1 MPKPDIRRVV
11 TFGTSLTARGGW
23 QEPLARALSEAQD
36 HAVEV
41 EIVAQPGQDSRWALA
56 NVDRVI
62 ALSPDVVLME
72 FAINDASLLH
82 LMPVRESRR
91 NTVALISRLREG
103 APQAALFL
111 MAMNPVWGRRVLIR
125 PRLAYYY
132 NQQAVIAR
140 DMGAGFIDHRPAWR
154 RFSAA
159 ELRRAIP
166 DGGHPK
172 PAIAGQVMVPA
183 IMAAL
188 NMANESDA
196 APPG

>member
-1 MPKPDIRRVV
+1 MPKPVIRRVV

-41 EIVAQPGQDSRWALA
+41 EIVAEPGRDSRWALA

-62 ALSPDVVLME
+62 APSPDVVLME

-82 LMPVRESRR
+82 LMSARESRR
-91 NTVALISRLREG
+91 NTMALILRIRRG

-111 MAMNPVWGRRVLIR
+111 MAMNPVWGRRALIR
-125 PRLAYYY
+125 PRLAHYY
-132 NQQAVIAR
+132 NQQAGIAR
-140 DMGAGFIDHRPAWR
+140 ETGAGFIDHRPAWR

-159 ELRRAIP
+159 EIRRVIP
-166 DGGHPK
+166 DGGHPL
-172 PAIAGQVMVPA
+172 PAVTGQVMVPA
-183 IMAAL
+183 IMDAL
-188 NMANESDA
+188 DVARAS
-196 APPG
+196 